1 MKKRLR
7 GRSIKWRIITIFVII
22 VFIAMTVAGVFVT
35 GRLESYEINSI
46 SSKCHKT
53 LDMVETSLQLDSCTS
68 LEDESENIQPV
79 INEWRTG
86 TDYNLYVVDDSF
98 RIIASN
104 NSSETVGSTAM
115 GVLDESVVVKA
126 LKGDEAEN
134 HTTIQEKTSDE
145 IPVYNAAKPL
155 TGDGGK
161 VIGVLYVSAN
171 LTEVYDTTGETKAI
185 FIQAMIIALFITIF
199 ISYFITKGITSPI
212 NDLTDKAEKMSVG
225 DFSQEIKVK
234 SNDEIGRLAEMFN
247 ILRKELDSNINEI
260 SNEKRKL
267 ETILKYMA
275 DGLIA
280 FDLKGNIIH
289 VNTAAGRLLD
299 MPISEIEKMKINA
312 IISSLGKTRII
323 KNIKNLGRMRP
334 NEMYSEIV
342 RYGASILSIRYA
354 RIKAG
359 RDDDIGMIMLIQD
372 VTEQQK
378 MEQMQTDFVANV
390 SHELR
395 TPLTTI
401 KSYTETLL
409 ESGIED
415 KETQNTFLQVIDDE
429 AERMTRLIK
438 ELLQLSKMDSD
449 MEKMQYKT
457 FDMNRLL
464 AECSGKLR
472 LTAAAKNQTIRN
484 MFDKDKEIKLYANRD
499 GIQQVILNIL
509 TNSIK
514 YTPEGGEIR
523 IESFVARGNV
533 YARISDNG
541 IGINEKEL
549 SRIFERF
556 YRVDK
561 ARSRSMGGTGLGLA
575 IAKQIVEMHGGGIR
589 VRSTEG
595 KGTTMTVEIPCTRR
609 GRIN

>member
-35 GRLESYEINSI
+35 SRLESYEMDSI
-46 SSKCHKT
+46 SSKCRKT
-53 LDMVETSLQLDSCTS
+53 LDMVETSLQLDSSAS
-68 LEDESENIQPV
+68 LEEESDSIQPV

-86 TDYNLYVVDDSF
+86 TDYNLYVVDKSF

-104 NSSETVGSTAM
+104 NNSEAVGSTAM
-115 GVLDESVVVKA
+115 GILDESVVVKA
-126 LKGDEAEN
+126 LKGSEAES
-134 HTTIQEKTSDE
+134 HTTIQEKKSDE

-155 TGDGGK
+155 TGSAGD
-161 VIGVLYVSAN
+161 VIGVIYISAN

-199 ISYFITKGITSPI
+199 ISYFITKGITAPI

-234 SNDEIGRLAEMFN
+234 SGDEIGRLAEMFN

-312 IISSLGKTRII
+312 VISSLGKTKII

-342 RYGASILSIRYA
+342 RYEASILSIRYA

-378 MEQMQTDFVANV
+378 MEQMQKDFVANV

-409 ESGIED
+409 ESGID
-415 KETQNTFLQVIDDE
+415 DADMQSTFLQVIDDE
-429 AERMTRLIK
+429 AERMARLIK

-449 MEKMQYKT
+449 MEKMQYRT
-457 FDMNRLL
+457 FDMNGLL

-533 YARISDNG
+533 YVRISDNG

-595 KGTTMTVEIPCTRR
+595 KGTTMTVEIPSTRR